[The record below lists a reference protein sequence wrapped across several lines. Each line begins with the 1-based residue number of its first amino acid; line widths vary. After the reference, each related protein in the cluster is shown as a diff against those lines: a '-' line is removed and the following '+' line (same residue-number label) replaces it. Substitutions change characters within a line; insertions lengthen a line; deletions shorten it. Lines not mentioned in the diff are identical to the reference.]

1 MGRMRLF
8 LQINQCHLSV
18 KVGGGHFHCGRS
30 EGDAGRAADGGARR
44 GGDGAHQHSPH
55 QRAPA
60 QAAVFS
66 GGEVLPS
73 TAE

>member
-1 MGRMRLF
+1 MYHCPISL
-8 LQINQCHLSV
+8 
-18 KVGGGHFHCGRS
+18 KVGGGDFYRGRS
-30 EGDAGRAADGGARR
+30 EGNAGRAADGGARR
-44 GGDGAHQHSPH
+44 GRDGAHQHSPY
-55 QRAPA
+55 QRASA

>member
-1 MGRMRLF
+1 M
-8 LQINQCHLSV
+8 CHICL
-18 KVGGGHFHCGRS
+18 KVGGGHFHRGRS
-30 EGDAGRAADGGARR
+30 EGNVGRAADSGARR
-44 GGDGAHQHSPH
+44 GRNGTHQHCPY
-55 QRAPA
+55 QRASA